1 MNKTVKSILLLLVA
15 VLFVFTSCDGNMEKV
30 HEHTLVTKSNETQ
43 HWVECTT
50 CDFVGEKENHTYE
63 SNKCSCGAYDK
74 AIEIGD
80 TYYDEL
86 LPALEYFNSMKGTE
100 NRDVTINIVKDTDMT
115 DVEWIPFKVDGYH
128 GAGVVTIEGN
138 GHKITN
144 LCAPLFEGGFAGT
157 SGVVIHDLTIAD
169 SKIVSNNNLGIGAF
183 IECVDSM
190 PKIELKNCH
199 LINSSISQADET
211 KEPRVGGLIGWT
223 AGYNNPTDG
232 PVKTYVTIEGCSVED
247 CSIEGIKGSVGGII
261 GHAGANAW
269 TFHTITDCTVKNTK
283 LGLID
288 DGGWRVGVVVG
299 TANVG
304 EITITGTVES
314 GNTLSQTEK
323 TAPEHSNLYGRFV
336 PGTTGKLTIDG
347 EEIAK

>member
-1 MNKTVKSILLLLVA
+1 MNKTIKSILLLLVA

-74 AIEIGD
+74 AIEIGN

-86 LPALEYFNSMKGTE
+86 KPALDYFNSMKGTE
-100 NRDVTINIVKDTDMT
+100 NKDVTINIVKDIDMT
-115 DVEWIPFKVDGYH
+115 DVEWKPFNVDGYH

-169 SKIVSNNNLGIGAF
+169 SEVSSANTLGVGAF
-183 IECVDSM
+183 IQTIDSM

-199 LINSSISQADET
+199 LLNSSVRATGEGNKS
-211 KEPRVGGLIGWT
+211 RVGGLIGWT
-223 AGYNNPTDG
+223 SGYNVTSDG
-232 PVKTYVTIEGCSVED
+232 PVDCFVTIENCSVEK
-247 CSIEGIKGSVGGII
+247 CNIEGVKGSVGGII
-261 GHAGANAW
+261 GHAGANPA
-269 TFHTITDCTVKNTK
+269 TYHTIKACTVIDTK
-283 LGLID
+283 ITSMNASD
-288 DGGWRVGVVVG
+288 WRIGVVVG

-304 EITITGTVES
+304 EIAITGTVES
-314 GNTLSQTEK
+314 GNTLKQAEL

-336 PGTTGKLTIDG
+336 PGTTGKLTIEG
-347 EEIAK
+347 KEI